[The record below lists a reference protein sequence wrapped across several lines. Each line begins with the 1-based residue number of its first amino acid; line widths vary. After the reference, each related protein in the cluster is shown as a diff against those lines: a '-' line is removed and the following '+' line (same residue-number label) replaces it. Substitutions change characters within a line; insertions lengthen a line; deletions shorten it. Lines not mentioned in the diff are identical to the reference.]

1 MNTIDI
7 SALLS
12 ELLLRRTA
20 VVNHQP
26 QGTGL
31 DSARTGEWL
40 RRNLKD
46 TEAKL
51 AAAGIEPKLIPW
63 PAAAPRAQ
71 LRHIAGTEKEGVRL
85 FEVHLGALAW
95 TCGYREQAATVLVP
109 GTNGGMGQPVTIRR
123 TFGQQ
128 SQGGGGSSKQT
139 ITAHDGAVLQLIGEG
154 YEPHPTLYVD
164 NDGRLLA
171 R

>member
-1 MNTIDI
+1 MNANKIPDLL
-7 SALLS
+7 SALLAK
-12 ELLLRRTA
+12 RTLA
-20 VVNHQP
+20 VNHVP

-40 RRNLKD
+40 RREVKAVEQQL
-46 TEAKL
+46 L
-51 AAAGIEPKLIPW
+51 AAGIDPKLVPW
-63 PAAAPRAQ
+63 PAAASRAQ

-85 FEVHLGALAW
+85 FEVHLDALVW

-109 GTNGGMGQPVTIRR
+109 ATNGGMGQPVTIRR

-128 SQGGGGSSKQT
+128 DQSAGGGSRQT

-154 YEPHPTLYVD
+154 YEPHPTLHAD
-164 NDGRLLA
+164 NDGRLLV